1 MSMRTYDEMIAGLGN
16 MGETLMH
23 FNEKH
28 DSNGRFAKKSG
39 GSSSTA
45 SQNMVGPQRKDKYLG
60 VSLDYVAETQMWG
73 NDEFTGLYSASPAYI
88 DHYVANPPD
97 GWSRQDAIDDAAD
110 CMYWTIR
117 SVVDHYMQSPAY
129 THLMDGNYHT
139 AQEFLTGSAKL
150 ADRVYADMC
159 TIFNDSEIM
168 SEYLKSQEGKEVVV
182 EIVGSQLADYYAYQ
196 TAPTPQQSLNAKK
209 RKKTYEDASHKTE
222 TKGVQRREL
231 TRDDVK
237 KEYPDLPS
245 AAIDSIYNSLT
256 DKKKKV
262 NGAAGNTDRVK
273 HDDMS
278 SVLAHFNTHHDPK
291 NGQFTTANGSTGSS
305 QKKVSIGKAVKKGL
319 KIGAATGASVGGG
332 SAVAATIYGT
342 AAVAKIVAELGM
354 ASVASPGIMAASG
367 AGMAFLTGAMSA
379 GLGAAILAPGGAL
392 VGLGVGAA
400 AKGIQAYKN
409 HKAKKAQ
416 SETTNTS
423 NKKMSGDDPD
433 KLWKD
438 KYDRLYSDE
447 SIKSLH
453 KSSKESVEEELKRS
467 DELFERSKRG

>member
-1 MSMRTYDEMIAGLGN
+1 MTMRTYDEMIAGLGN

-39 GSSSTA
+39 GGGSSS
-45 SQNMVGPQRKDKYLG
+45 SSSKNMIGPQRKDQFLG
-60 VSLDYVAETQMWG
+60 VSLDFVGDSQRFGIEAFGANTGMSPEDIDSVYANPPAGWDI
-73 NDEFTGLYSASPAYI
+73 NDVSEVVGSGIAWSIRTLVNSYMESPAYS
-88 DHYVANPPD
+88 Y
-97 GWSRQDAIDDAAD
+97 
-110 CMYWTIR
+110 
-117 SVVDHYMQSPAY
+117 
-129 THLMDGNYHT
+129 LMNGEYHT
-139 AQEFLTGSAKL
+139 EREFLTGSAKL

-159 TIFNDSEIM
+159 NMFKNSEVI
-168 SEYLKSQEGKEVVV
+168 SEYLKSEEGKAEVV
-182 EIVGSQLADYYAYQ
+182 EIVGSQLGEIFANQ

-222 TKGVQRREL
+222 TKGIQRREL

-278 SVLAHFNTHHDPK
+278 SVLAHFNSHHDP
-291 NGQFTTANGSTGSS
+291 NTGQFTTANGSTGSS

-342 AAVAKIVAELGM
+342 AAAAKILAELGM

-416 SETTNTS
+416 SEAST
-423 NKKMSGDDPD
+423 
-433 KLWKD
+433 
-438 KYDRLYSDE
+438 
-447 SIKSLH
+447 
-453 KSSKESVEEELKRS
+453 
-467 DELFERSKRG
+467 

>member
-1 MSMRTYDEMIAGLGN
+1 MSMRTYDELIAGLGN

-28 DSNGRFAKKSG
+28 DSKGRFAKKSG
-39 GSSSTA
+39 GGGSSS
-45 SQNMVGPQRKDKYLG
+45 SSSSKNMIGPQRKDQFLG
-60 VSLDYVAETQMWG
+60 VSLDWIGDSQRYGIEVFGADTGMSPEDIDYVYANPPAGWG
-73 NDEFTGLYSASPAYI
+73 INDVSEVVASGIAGSIRTLVNSYMESPAY
-88 DHYVANPPD
+88 
-97 GWSRQDAIDDAAD
+97 S
-110 CMYWTIR
+110 
-117 SVVDHYMQSPAY
+117 
-129 THLMDGNYHT
+129 HLMNGEYHT
-139 AQEFLTGSAKL
+139 EQEFLTGSAKL

-159 TIFNDSEIM
+159 NMFKSSEVI
-168 SEYLKSQEGKEVVV
+168 SEYLKSDEGKAEVV
-182 EIVGSQLADYYAYQ
+182 EIVGSQLGEIFANQ
-196 TAPTPQQSLNAKK
+196 TAPKPQETLNAKK
-209 RKKTYEDASHKTE
+209 RKKTYQDASHKTE
-222 TKGVQRREL
+222 SKGVQRREL

-245 AAIDSIYNSLT
+245 AAIDSIYESLT

-278 SVLAHFNTHHDPK
+278 SVLAHFNSHHDP
-291 NGQFTTANGSTGSS
+291 NTGQFTTANGSTGSS

-342 AAVAKIVAELGM
+342 AAAAKIIAELGM
-354 ASVASPGIMAASG
+354 ASVASPGIVAASG

-409 HKAKKAQ
+409 HKAKKTQ
-416 SETTNTS
+416 SEVS
-423 NKKMSGDDPD
+423 A
-433 KLWKD
+433 
-438 KYDRLYSDE
+438 
-447 SIKSLH
+447 
-453 KSSKESVEEELKRS
+453 
-467 DELFERSKRG
+467 